1 MRPRQLQRTLR
12 TIVPAVVIGVALAGG
27 SAHAIVPPKNCGT
40 IKVSHKKWQIKADQI
55 RCTTARKYAT
65 TYIAHHTR
73 PRGYSCHKFSGS
85 ALYAK
90 CVNTKANPDRTI
102 FIIKK

>member
-1 MRPRQLQRTLR
+1 MPFVRRPKTL
-12 TIVPAVVIGVALAGG
+12 VLLAVSLGVALVGG

-40 IKVSHKKWQIKADQI
+40 IKVSHKRWQIKADQI

-65 TYIAHHTR
+65 AYIAHHTR
-73 PRGYSCHKFSGS
+73 PRGYSCHKFKGS

>member
-1 MRPRQLQRTLR
+1 MIRAARILLP
-12 TIVPAVVIGVALAGG
+12 VVVLGLGFAFG
-27 SAHAIVPPKNCGT
+27 SAQAIVPPKNCGT
-40 IKVSHKKWQIKADQI
+40 IKVSHKRWQIKADQI

-65 TYIAHHTR
+65 KYIAHHTR
-73 PRGYSCHKFSGS
+73 PRGYSCHKFKGS